1 MYVDCRLDREQ
12 NLIHVVERDNSGQRK
27 FTSYPTK
34 YVAYWPSETGK
45 YTSIFGDRLDKFQTT
60 KLKEFQKEIR
70 TLNAK
75 RLFETDINPI
85 FRCLYDNYRH
95 LPAPKLNL
103 ATLDI
108 ETDFSPERGWSSV
121 EEAFAPITAISVYC
135 DWIDKNLTLV
145 LKPKQ
150 MDQATAIAIVNNFP
164 DTLLCDSEKELLDI
178 FLQIIEDAD
187 VITGWNSEQYDIPYI
202 HNRIVQI
209 LGKQETRRL
218 CLWNQLPS
226 KRNFISAFGKECTTY
241 DLVGRVHLD
250 YLQLYRKHAE
260 QVLHS
265 YRLDFVGEHEVG
277 EHKIHYQGSLDT
289 LYNQDFEKFIE
300 YNRQDVMLLVKIDR
314 KKKFIELANQMA
326 HENGVLLQTT
336 MGAVAQIDQA
346 IVNSAWNQNLQIPAR
361 IRDKPIEL
369 DDLLANSRDSAD
381 WDPEAEEE
389 PVFDRIAGAYVADPK
404 RGMHEWI
411 GSMDISSLYPSTI
424 RALNLSP
431 ETIVGQIRLDATNQL
446 LMSRVKNEKMSF
458 SEAWTD
464 LFAVLE
470 YTAVM
475 NQDITPIT
483 VDFTDGSTICVPAR
497 DIYDLVFGK
506 NSKLILTANG
516 TIVDGSKQG
525 IIPAILSQWYSERK
539 ILQAKMRAI
548 NELSAGIDIPQ
559 ELQDQLC

>member
-12 NLIHVVERDNSGQRK
+12 NQIHVVERDAAGQRR
-27 FTSYPTK
+27 FVSYPTR
-34 YVAYWPSETGK
+34 YVAYWPSESGK
-45 YTSIFGDRLDKFQTT
+45 YTSIFGDRLERFQTN

-70 TLNAK
+70 MLNSK

-95 LPAPKLNL
+95 LPAPKLHI

-108 ETDFSPERGWSSV
+108 EVDFDPVRGWSKV
-121 EEAFAPITAISVYC
+121 EEAFSPITAISVYC

-145 LKPKQ
+145 LKPRL
-150 MDQATAIAIVNNFP
+150 MDQTTAINIVNKFP
-164 DTLLCDSEKELLDI
+164 DTLLCETEKELLDI

-187 VITGWNSEQYDIPYI
+187 VLTGWNSEQYDIPYI

-218 CLWNQLPS
+218 CLWNQLPA
-226 KRNFISAFGKECTTY
+226 KRTFERFGKENVTY

-277 EHKIHYQGSLDT
+277 EHKIHYEGSLDS

-300 YNRQDVMLLVKIDR
+300 YNRQDVMLLVKIDQ

-389 PVFDRIAGAYVADPK
+389 PVFEKIAGAYVADPK

-475 NQDITPIT
+475 EKAITPIT
-483 VDFTDGSTICVPAR
+483 VDFTDGSTICVPAK
-497 DIYDLVFGK
+497 DIYELVFGK
-506 NSKLILTANG
+506 TSNLILTANG
-516 TIVDGSKQG
+516 TIVDGSKMG
-525 IIPAILSQWYSERK
+525 IIPAILSQWYTERK
-539 ILQAKMRAI
+539 MLQSKMRAV
-548 NELSAGIDIPQ
+548 NELSAGIAIPDN
-559 ELQDQLC
+559 LKVALC